1 MPLSM
6 SDILLV
12 SKDTILNHR
21 ICAECFQLDLALK
34 FNKEKGEI
42 ELQPSPTEFVD
53 QMIEMTNEVV

>member
-21 ICAECFQLDLALK
+21 ICSECFQLDMTLK
-34 FNKEKGEI
+34 FNKDKGEV
-42 ELQPSPTEFVD
+42 ELQPSPAEFVD
-53 QMIEMTNEVV
+53 QMIEMVNELV